1 MLWAGIRQG
10 MSGRDGQARCS
21 LGNCNGLGNQFV
33 YSPIAS
39 ELLNLLTFNGGKDD
53 VQPTLLRVVVPDS
66 DIFVLA
72 KEPGAQ

>member
-21 LGNCNGLGNQFV
+21 LGNSNGLGNQLV
-33 YSPIAS
+33 GSLIAS
-39 ELLNLLTFNGGKDD
+39 ELLNLLTFSSGKDD

-66 DIFVLA
+66 DVFVLA
-72 KEPGAQ
+72 EEPAAQ